1 MTRMELAL
9 RAACTLSLHTL
20 LAAVACAALSATA
33 VPGFA
38 AWRGALIRP
47 AAVAVLVA
55 AAGLALGVLSG
66 ADPGGLLEPVRVVV
80 PGCFTA
86 AGAIAALGC
95 HLVLHAAR
103 EEAAHGATPRRLLR
117 TAGQIMFAGAALVG
131 ALSSLALA
139 RWTVL
144 PGALACGAG
153 GCGGLL
159 AGISGKPRPSGHL
172 AAIAYALG
180 MTLLCAAGRGTG

>member
-1 MTRMELAL
+1 
-9 RAACTLSLHTL
+9 
-20 LAAVACAALSATA
+20 
-33 VPGFA
+33 
-38 AWRGALIRP
+38 
-47 AAVAVLVA
+47 
-55 AAGLALGVLSG
+55 
-66 ADPGGLLEPVRVVV
+66 VVV

-180 MTLLCAAGRGTG
+180 MALLCAAGRGTG